1 LKRVWLLGALCIV
14 NLVGPSLALS
24 ATPTSMKLYV
34 AGTGGSDVY
43 VVDVATNTVIK
54 TLNVGKQPHGIAA
67 TPDGRWVWIA
77 TEGDGKIH
85 KIDAVHDIVA
95 ATYALGPY
103 QQEMEI
109 TDNGRMLYTG
119 RFMDGCYDVF
129 DTVKE
134 KVIAHLPVDGSPHN
148 VVKAAKDDRFM
159 YLAPMNLSPTGGD
172 SDVAAKYAIARGV
185 LRDCDGKPKAAY
197 VTNDKIYVAD
207 ARANTIV
214 GTIPVG
220 GAPRPIVASDDGK
233 RLYADIDGLLGFVV
247 IDVAAR
253 KVVERVKFLLVTDDE
268 RTTFSRAH
276 GIGITPDQKEVWT
289 NSVNHGVVYAYD
301 RTVEPVRLIA
311 RIPVGASPYWIAFS
325 PDNRFGYIA
334 LAEADAIAVIDV
346 TTHKLLKTISLPK
359 NSGPKTIQV
368 VAVPAG

>member
-1 LKRVWLLGALCIV
+1 VKFARLLGALCV
-14 NLVGPSLALS
+14 VSLCGLPLAWG
-24 ATPTSMKLYV
+24 AVPANMKLYV
-34 AGTGGSDVY
+34 AATGGNEVY
-43 VVDVATNTVIK
+43 VIDVASNTVIK

-67 TPDGRWVWIA
+67 TTDGRWVWIA

-85 KIDAVHDIVA
+85 KLDAVHDVVSES
-95 ATYALGPY
+95 YELGPY

-109 TDNGRMLYTG
+109 TNDGRLLYTG

-129 DTVKE
+129 DTSTK
-134 KVIAHLPVDGSPHN
+134 KVVARLSVDGSPHN
-148 VVKAAKDDRFM
+148 VVKAANDERFM
-159 YLAPMNLSPTGGD
+159 YLAPMNLSPTGAD
-172 SDVAAKYAIARGV
+172 SAVAAKYAIARGV
-185 LRDCDGKPKAAY
+185 LHDCDGKPKTTY
-197 VTNDKIYVAD
+197 TTNDKIYVAD
-207 ARANTIV
+207 TRTNSIV

-220 GAPRPIVASDDGK
+220 NAPRPIVASDDGK
-233 RLYADIDGLLGFVV
+233 RLYANIDGFLGFVV
-247 IDVAAR
+247 IDTAAR
-253 KVVERVKFLLVTDDE
+253 KVIERVKFPLVTDDE

-276 GIGITPDQKEVWT
+276 GICITPDQKEVWT
-289 NSVNHGVVYAYD
+289 NSVNHGAVYAYD

-346 TTHKLLKTISLPK
+346 ATHTLIKTIPLPK

-368 VAVPAG
+368 VAVPAE